1 MTQPAKRRKNMI
13 EIRNL
18 KKSFSGFYALNGVN
32 ATIKKG
38 SVYGLVGP
46 NGAGKTTLIKHMA
59 GIFIPDSG
67 SILID
72 NEPVFENISVK
83 SRISYIA
90 DEIYFFPQAT
100 LLDMK
105 KYYKSV
111 YYEFDDERFEKLY
124 DVFPINPKKR
134 LKRLSRGMQKQAAFW
149 LGVCL
154 KPDIMLLDEPVDG
167 LDPVMRRKVWSILLQ
182 DVAERDMTVFV
193 SSHNLR
199 ELEDVCDYVGI
210 MHEGK
215 IIIERSLS
223 ELQNNIIKLQIA
235 FEGDLPQEINKLDI
249 LSKQSSGRVWILI
262 VRGERENILRQVNS
276 LNPLIVDALPLS
288 LEEIF
293 IYELGGM
300 DYAVKNIVL

>member
-1 MTQPAKRRKNMI
+1 MI
-13 EIRNL
+13 EIKEL
-18 KKSFSGFYALNGVN
+18 KKSFEGFYALNGVN
-32 ATIKKG
+32 AHIKKG

-67 SILID
+67 ALLV
-72 NEPVFENISVK
+72 EGQPVYENVSVK
-83 SRISYIA
+83 SRMVYIP
-90 DEIYFFPQAT
+90 DDLYFFPQASI
-100 LLDMK
+100 LDMK
-105 KYYKSV
+105 KYYQSIYPV
-111 YYEFDDERFEKLY
+111 FDEGRFEKLKEA
-124 DVFPINPKKR
+124 FPINPKR
-134 LKRLSRGMQKQAAFW
+134 GLKRLSRGMQKQAAFW
-149 LGVCL
+149 LGICL

-182 DVAERDMTVFV
+182 DVADREMTVFV

-215 IIIERSLS
+215 IILERSLS
-223 ELQNNIIKLQIA
+223 EMQSNIIKLQIA
-235 FEGDLPQEINKLDI
+235 FEGELPSEIESLDI
-249 LSKQSSGRVWILI
+249 LHRQSSGRIWVLI
-262 VRGERENILRQVNS
+262 VRGSKESVLESVNK
-276 LNPLIVDALPLS
+276 LNPLLVDALPLS

-300 DYAVKNIVL
+300 DYAVKNIIL